1 MIIKY
6 LNWADS
12 TSNCFGP
19 IKADIGFIACNTA
32 HHFFKDFQTTVQ
44 FELVN
49 ILETISLPQERVI
62 FCSPTTK
69 ELQLFGKDAKY
80 ASVNQINEI
89 GKLIS
94 RINNGEIIED
104 SEFKSIVGS
113 TKLPVFAC
121 TELSMLAFKEKLMG
135 IDTLEQTINEV
146 IRRIK
151 WLK

>member
-1 MIIKY
+1 MKKY
-6 LNWADS
+6 LNWAH
-12 TSNCFGP
+12 NIKNYFGP

-32 HHFFKDFQTTVQ
+32 HHFFKDFQSAVQ

-49 ILETISLPQERVI
+49 ILETISLPQEGVI

-69 ELQLFGKDAKY
+69 ALQLFGNDAKY
-80 ASVNQINEI
+80 ASDNQINEV
-89 GKLIS
+89 GKLTS
-94 RINNGEIIED
+94 RINNCEKIGD
-104 SEFKSIVGS
+104 SEFNFIVGS